1 MRRQIFQ
8 SRERATFADST
19 AENLRGLPHKE
30 VINMSIHPSLTISEK
45 DKKARSV
52 LKRIERIR
60 QMQEKGTWKQGDAVY
75 GLPKIK
81 SLRIKIK
88 KEKVE
93 KEATTTEE
101 GATAAAATTGAK
113 DAKAATSK
121 AAPKAAAAKAAP
133 KA

>member
-1 MRRQIFQ
+1 
-8 SRERATFADST
+8 
-19 AENLRGLPHKE
+19 
-30 VINMSIHPSLTISEK
+30 MSIHPSLTISEK

-60 QMQEKGTWKQGDAVY
+60 QMQEKGDWKQGDSVY

-93 KEATTTEE
+93 KAATATEA
-101 GATAAAATTGAK
+101 GAPAVAGTKDTKAAAATP
-113 DAKAATSK
+113 KAAPKAASK
-121 AAPKAAAAKAAP
+121 AAPKA
-133 KA
+133 

>member
-1 MRRQIFQ
+1 
-8 SRERATFADST
+8 
-19 AENLRGLPHKE
+19 
-30 VINMSIHPSLTISEK
+30 MSIHPSLTISEK
-45 DKKARSV
+45 DKKTRSV

-60 QMQEKGTWKQGDAVY
+60 QMQEKGNWKQGDSVY

-93 KEATTTEE
+93 KAATATEE
-101 GATAAAATTGAK
+101 GAAPAAAG
-113 DAKAATSK
+113 AKAAASK
-121 AAPKAAAAKAAP
+121 AAAPKAAAKAAP